1 MPFGGRGALPS
12 CRLLADEPA
21 PFGTIKQRFCGS
33 VVQLALAP
41 TACDVETAAHVAVG
55 NVAVGVLLMR
65 LRSKLLERLS
75 RRGPPERHS
84 GAVSEPLGYEP
95 EVALLQ

>member
-1 MPFGGRGALPS
+1 MPACL
-12 CRLLADEPA
+12 LLAGEPSPLGA
-21 PFGTIKQRFCGS
+21 NKQRFGGTS
-33 VVQLALAP
+33 FQLALAL
-41 TACDVETAAHVAVG
+41 AAGDVEAAADVPVG
-55 NVAVGVLLMR
+55 GVAVGVLLMR